1 MIKCKVIAITNQKGG
16 VGKTTTTLNLG
27 VGLSK
32 QGKSVLLIDA
42 DPQAS
47 LTVSLGLTKPDEL
60 NVTLANVLQRV
71 VEDMDYDLNMGIIH
85 HKEGV
90 DFIPS
95 NIELASFETGLV
107 NIMSRELVLKTYLQD
122 IKDKYDYVIIDCM
135 PSLGMMTINSL
146 VAADSVIIPS
156 QPNFLS
162 VKGLGLLMKTIGN
175 VKRKI
180 NPRLNVEGIL
190 LTMVDNR
197 TNNAKSIIG
206 SLRETGANLKVFNTE
221 IPHSVRAAESSQSGK
236 SIFSHDPKGRVAV
249 AYKNFAKEVEDNGKV
264 RENRPRVKRG
274 IR

>member
-1 MIKCKVIAITNQKGG
+1 MSKVVAITNQKGG
-16 VGKTTTTLNLG
+16 VGKTTTTFNLG
-27 VGLSK
+27 VGLAK
-32 QGKSVLLIDA
+32 QGKRVLLIDA

-47 LTVSLGLTKPDEL
+47 LTVSMGIPKPDDLET
-60 NVTLANVLQRV
+60 TLANILQRV
-71 VEDMDYDLNMGIIH
+71 VDDKDYDLDIGIIH

-95 NIELASFETGLV
+95 NIELASFETRLV
-107 NIMSRELVLKTYLQD
+107 NIMSRELVLRAYLQD
-122 IKDKYDYVIIDCM
+122 IKNNYDYIIIDCM

-156 QPNFLS
+156 QPNYLS
-162 VKGLGLLMKTIGN
+162 VKGLGLLMKTISN

-197 TNNAKSIIG
+197 TNNAKNIIG
-206 SLRETGANLKVFNTE
+206 SLRETGANLNIFNTE
-221 IPHSVRAAESSQSGK
+221 IPHSVRAAESSQLGK
-236 SIFSHDPKGRVAV
+236 SIFSHDS
-249 AYKNFAKEVEDNGKV
+249 NGKV
-264 RENRPRVKRG
+264 AKAYMDFSREVVENGKIRENRLRSERS

>member
-1 MIKCKVIAITNQKGG
+1 MSKVIAITNQKGG
-16 VGKTTTTLNLG
+16 VGKTTTTVNFG
-27 VGLSK
+27 VALAK
-32 QGKSVLLIDA
+32 EGKRVLLIDA

-47 LTVSLGLTKPDEL
+47 LTVSMGVSQPDEL
-60 NVTLANVLQRV
+60 NTTLSNILQRV
-71 VEDMDYDLNMGIIH
+71 VDDKDYDLDMGIIH

-107 NIMSRELVLKTYLQD
+107 SIMSRELVLRTYLQD
-122 IKDKYDYVIIDCM
+122 IKPNYDYIIIDCM

-156 QPNFLS
+156 QPNYLS
-162 VKGLGLLMKTIGN
+162 VKGLGLLMKTISN
-175 VKRKI
+175 IKRKI

-197 TNNAKSIIG
+197 TNNAKNIIG
-206 SLRETGANLKVFNTE
+206 SLRETGSSLNVFNTE
-221 IPHSVRAAESSQSGK
+221 IPHSVRAAECSQLGK
-236 SIFSHDPKGRVAV
+236 SIFAHDSSGKVAK
-249 AYKNFAKEVEDNGKV
+249 AYINFAKEVIENGKV
-264 RENRPRVKRG
+264 RENRLRSERS